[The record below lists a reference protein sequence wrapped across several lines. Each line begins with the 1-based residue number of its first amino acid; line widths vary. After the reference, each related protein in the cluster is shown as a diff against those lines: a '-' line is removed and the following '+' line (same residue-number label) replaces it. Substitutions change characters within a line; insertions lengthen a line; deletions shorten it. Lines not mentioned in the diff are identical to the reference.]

1 MGSKDVEIVRTEYFS
16 DIAEQKASTGLE
28 VGTKQG
34 YGFRIEEIWVC
45 LLTRGRQL
53 EDARELKG

>member
-1 MGSKDVEIVRTEYFS
+1 MGSKDVEIVRIEYFS

-45 LLTRGRQL
+45 LLTRGR
-53 EDARELKG
+53 